1 MSEIPSVS
9 ATVEYDINDRF
20 LTFYLGQ
27 TIYGLELF
35 RVVDILT
42 IPAITPVPGIP
53 SYIKGVTNLRG
64 KIVPVIDV
72 RTKFNQPAIEYNDKT
87 CIIVVVIHDMQVGLI
102 VDSVSDVVTIERD
115 EFTNPPEFGGNES
128 NKYLSTIANTGGRII
143 LNIDCEKFFANDLDM
158 FSIGGI

>member
-9 ATVEYDINDRF
+9 ATVEYDISNRY
-20 LTFYLGQ
+20 LTFCLGQ

-53 SYIKGVTNLRG
+53 PYIKGVTNLRG

-72 RTKFNQPAIEYNDKT
+72 RSKFNQPEIEYNDKT

-102 VDSVSDVVTIERD
+102 VDSVSDVVTIEQD
-115 EFTNPPEFGGNES
+115 EFTTPPDFGGNES
-128 NKYLSTIANTGGRII
+128 NKYLATIANTGGRII

-158 FSIGGI
+158 FSIGGV

>member
-1 MSEIPSVS
+1 MSDVQNVN
-9 ATVEYDINDRF
+9 TVAEGDMSDRY
-20 LTFYLGQ
+20 LTFYLGE
-27 TIYGLELF
+27 TVYGLELF

-42 IPAITPVPGIP
+42 IPPITPVPGIP

-72 RTKFNQPAIEYNDKT
+72 RTKFNQMEVEYTDKT

-102 VDSVSDVVTIERD
+102 VDSVSDVVTVGPNEL
-115 EFTNPPEFGGNES
+115 TNPPEFGVNES
-128 NKYLSTIANTGGRII
+128 NKYLSTIAHTGGRII

-158 FSIGGI
+158 YSLEGM

>member
-1 MSEIPSVS
+1 MSDVQSDS
-9 ATVEYDINDRF
+9 NTVEGDMSDRY
-20 LTFYLGQ
+20 LTFYLGE

-72 RTKFNQPAIEYNDKT
+72 RTKFNQMEIEYTDKT

-102 VDSVSDVVTIERD
+102 VDSVSDVVTVEAN
-115 EFTNPPEFGGNES
+115 ELTNPPEFGANES
-128 NKYLSTIANTGGRII
+128 NKYLSTIAHTDGRII
-143 LNIDCEKFFANDLDM
+143 LNIDCEKFFANDLDT
-158 FSIGGI
+158 FSMEDF

>member
-1 MSEIPSVS
+1 MSDIPSVS
-9 ATVEYDINDRF
+9 ATVEDNISNRY
-20 LTFYLGQ
+20 LTFTLGQ
-27 TIYGLELF
+27 TIYGLELY

-72 RTKFNQPAIEYNDKT
+72 RTKFNQPEIEYNDKT

-102 VDSVSDVVTIERD
+102 VDTVSDVVTIQSN

-128 NKYLSTIANTGGRII
+128 NKYLSTIAHTDGHIV

-158 FSIGGI
+158 FSIGGM